1 MISVYITKED
11 EVYKITL
18 TPEATWKLQ
27 LLSSFMLKSQTLSHY
42 PFFQTPT
49 SMTPVASPS
58 IKKVLSVVL
67 TVGPEH
73 FKSIR
78 KETCTPAYV
87 PSKMSGACHPQG
99 PPPVPESSAIPCQPE
114 DLLTID
120 DQPEGPLPL
129 TASERLPCH

>member
-1 MISVYITKED
+1 METPTSVFID
-11 EVYKITL
+11 VEVTN
-18 TPEATWKLQ
+18 TVP
-27 LLSSFMLKSQTLSHY
+27 F

-87 PSKMSGACHPQG
+87 PSKMSGAGHPQ
-99 PPPVPESSAIPCQPE
+99 

>member
-11 EVYKITL
+11 EVYKVTL

-27 LLSSFMLKSQTLSHY
+27 LLSSLMLKSQTLSHY

-49 SMTPVASPS
+49 SMTPVASPY

-87 PSKMSGACHPQG
+87 LSKMSGACHPQ
-99 PPPVPESSAIPCQPE
+99 
-114 DLLTID
+114 DLLTIE